1 MCSSDLD
8 TSYSDVSLVDL
19 KTGARRKILEHYNG
33 NASLSPGGNYVLYF
47 DEAKGHWFTYRISD
61 GARVNLTER
70 MPVKFFDEGHDTPD
84 LAPSL
89 GSGGWTDGDKTVLLY
104 DQFDIWEVRP
114 DGTNARMI
122 TGGEGRK
129 NHLVFRYRSPL
140 DLERPRPGLVVTT
153 QPMLL
158 TTTNDDTKAT
168 GLYRVGYAG
177 GAPEKIVMMDKRLG
191 PLTKAKKADVVVFTE
206 STFNEFPD
214 LWVSDSALAS
224 PKKVSNANPQQA
236 EYVFGK
242 AENITYIDRKSTR

>member
-1 MCSSDLD
+1 MGSSDLPYRQLVSWD
-8 TSYSDVSLVDL
+8 QTYNDVYLVDL
-19 KTGARRKILEHYNG
+19 KTGQRRKLMEKT
-33 NASLSPGGNYVLYF
+33 AQVATLSPGGNYLTYF
-47 DEAKGHWFTYRISD
+47 DETTGHWFSYRIAD
-61 GARVNLTER
+61 GLKVNLTER
-70 MPVKFFDEGHDTPD
+70 LPVKFFQEDHDTPD
-84 LAPSL
+84 LPGPYEPAD
-89 GSGGWTDGDKTVLLY
+89 WTDGDKSLLLF

-177 GAPEKIVMMDKRLG
+177 GAPEKIVM
-191 PLTKAKKADVVVFTE
+191 
-206 STFNEFPD
+206 
-214 LWVSDSALAS
+214 
-224 PKKVSNANPQQA
+224 
-236 EYVFGK
+236 
-242 AENITYIDRKSTR
+242 IT